1 MDISNLNIE
10 LERIDTYLESQNK
23 AIRLGESL
31 ARLKK
36 NQDFIDVIQNYYLN
50 DVATKLFTI
59 LTSPSDRASLTDEV
73 IQRKLDAIRHLK
85 EHIGTPD
92 FKGTI
97 EIDSENAPLAIA
109 REEDYRKAVTAENGD
124 S

>member
-59 LTSPSDRASLTDEV
+59 LTGPSDRASLTDEV